1 MSSRRIESIDIA
13 KGLGILLVVLG
24 HQIDY
29 FHADIPGAYSFIY
42 LFHVPLFFFLS
53 GLFFRENESL
63 WNCFKKKFVRLF
75 VPYLL
80 ANVLFFFVEMV
91 RVWKLGTAYDGDLGW
106 KDLWLACAGLW
117 PVPSMFSRPTWFIL
131 VLFRITL
138 LYKLI
143 QLVCCGRKWLMA
155 VVCVTIGIAGACIG
169 YGNFMIGQTM
179 VALPF
184 LCLGHLCG
192 VQFVEDERI
201 FGVRTSIAGILIA
214 LPLLWIISL
223 YQQTNIAVNVYGN
236 VALMFAG
243 ALLGIFMVLWISK
256 LVESLPN
263 TTKLLSFVGRYTLSI
278 LIWHIFIM
286 KVLFTVAVFVGMEN
300 QLAMRVTAFIF
311 AVALPCI
318 LKMTYSK
325 ISVIINEKY

>member
-1 MSSRRIESIDIA
+1 MNRIASIDIA

-143 QLVCCGRKWLMA
+143 QLACCGRKWLMA

-192 VQFVEDERI
+192 AQFVEDERI

-223 YQQTNIAVNVYGN
+223 HQQTNIAVNVYGN
-236 VALMFAG
+236 VALMFVG
-243 ALLGIFMVLWISK
+243 ALLGILMVLWISK
-256 LVESLPN
+256 LAEKLPQV
-263 TTKLLSFVGRYTLSI
+263 TKLLSEVGKYTLSI
-278 LIWHIFIM
+278 LVWHIFLM
-286 KVLFTVAVFVGMEN
+286 KILFTVAEHFSLDHNPLTYIV
-300 QLAMRVTAFIF
+300 AFIV
-311 AVALPCI
+311 AVVVPCMMS
-318 LKMTYSK
+318 LVYSK
-325 ISVIINEKY
+325 IKDRIWSR